1 MYKINV
7 IAVGNLKENYFIEA
21 ANEYEKR
28 IGGFCRLAV
37 TEIDEYKL
45 TDESGSSIRKALAS
59 EGQSILKKAGSGR
72 IILLD
77 VAGREVTS
85 EQFSSLLISELDK
98 GEVNFVIGSSYGV
111 SEEVRKAS
119 SSRVSLGRITLPHRL
134 ARIVLLEQI
143 YRGFTIASGK
153 SYHK

>member
-7 IAVGNLKENYFIEA
+7 IAVGNLKEDYFIA
-21 ANEYEKR
+21 AAEEYKKR
-28 IGGFCRLAV
+28 IGGFCKLEV
-37 TEIDEYKL
+37 YELDQYKL
-45 TDESGSSIRKALAS
+45 TDESSSSIRKALS
-59 EGQSILKKAGSGR
+59 EEGKNILKKAGSGR

-77 VAGREVTS
+77 IAGRETSS
-85 EQFSSLLISELDK
+85 EQFSSLMTSELDK

-111 SEEVRKAS
+111 SDEVRKAANL
-119 SSRVSLGRITLPHRL
+119 RISLGRITLPHRL

-143 YRGFTIASGK
+143 YRGFTIAGGR

>member
-59 EGQSILKKAGSGR
+59 EGQAILKKAGSGR